1 MIVSVTFDAPCED
14 CEEIV
19 KTNELDQ
26 DDPAN
31 NLDND
36 LNSKPRI

>member
-1 MIVSVTFDAPCED
+1 MIVSVTFDAPSED

-19 KTNELDQ
+19 KTNELDR
-26 DDPAN
+26 DDPGN

-36 LNSKPRI
+36 LNLGI